1 MSKMIIDTAK
11 TVRQVVLYQAQAI
24 PEELFDIQADSYN
37 NTIRWN
43 IGHMIYWM
51 DTYMTLGFSKESAIP
66 ASYASFFNSGTAPA
80 NWVDTP
86 PSKEELIQQL
96 SSQLTPYPS

>member
-1 MSKMIIDTAK
+1 MRTALMEHSMRPILGTYQTLLITKEENNMSKMIIDTAK
-11 TVRQVVLYQAQAI
+11 TVRQVVLYQVQAI

-51 DTYMTLGFSKESAIP
+51 DTT
-66 ASYASFFNSGTAPA
+66 
-80 NWVDTP
+80 
-86 PSKEELIQQL
+86 
-96 SSQLTPYPS
+96 